1 MLLLKDLYLLNK
13 SSHTLHIK
21 SYCDKAAGCNCIPFE
36 TENDAVK
43 YAGRSLKMCEDCM
56 KEREK
61 ILESH
66 VKQKTCQNN
75 KRVND

>member
-1 MLLLKDLYLLNK
+1 MKDLYLLNK

-21 SYCDKAAGCNCIPFE
+21 SFCKDAVDINCISFD
-36 TENDAVK
+36 TENNAVK
-43 YAGRSLKMCEDCM
+43 YAGRTLRMCENCI

-66 VKQKTCQNN
+66 VKQEISQYN
-75 KRVND
+75 KSVK